1 MLDLSKRYKRA
12 EFINF
17 LRNFLPSDTSFDS
30 KQINI
35 SSEFN
40 FLKTAWLIGKSVSLE
55 NLSILEVEHTNSEK
69 KRVQNTRDLFKLVK
83 RLNIRNA
90 LVVSYSPNSV
100 NYRFS
105 FIKNFLSI
113 NKNRIFQNFTSP
125 KRFSFL
131 LGENSKINTAYKQ
144 LSKPVKNL
152 EELINRFNIEI
163 VTDEFFED
171 YKNLYLKLYDFF
183 KNDRIFKEYSI
194 KYSLDLDLF
203 SKKIIGQI
211 VFCYFIQKK
220 GWLGAS
226 KNQKIFEGDVN
237 FFRNQFDKI
246 NANKKNFYNDFLEI
260 LFYEGLNK
268 NNTDN
273 YCLKL
278 DVKVPYLN
286 GGLFQSLENYNWKD
300 RYLNIPNSFFSN
312 DSKDGILDV
321 FDLYNFTI
329 DENDDLDSEIGID
342 PEMLGRIFESLLP
355 ENLKK
360 TKGTHYT
367 PKEIVEYMCL
377 ETIKDYLER
386 NHDKKYHIFINQ
398 ILNFSRFPEET
409 ISFKEE
415 NIFPK
420 DEENMYPILNSID
433 KCLSD
438 IKVCDPCVGSGAF
451 ILGSLNLIINIKKII
466 YLFLNKKNINFSKIK
481 RELIQNNLYGIDIDS
496 GAVEICKLRLWLSL
510 AIDEK
515 DVIEPLPNLDF
526 KIVQGNSLLEQF
538 EGINLDISYNNNT
551 QLELGFNANILNEK
565 FDQLKN
571 LQKNYYQCTNSE
583 DKYKSIKNINKIY
596 YEILKEQISNKL
608 TINNDNKK
616 KLINS
621 LNNFR
626 SITEDKNYLPWKLI
640 FLDVFLEKNGFDII
654 LANPP
659 YLREKDNSKIF
670 DPVNNSFF
678 GKKYH
683 NGKMNYWY
691 YFLYK
696 AIDKSNS
703 QGTIAF
709 ITNRYWI
716 NSFGAK
722 KLIHKINS
730 ELFIKSV
737 LDLNKIKVFEKVS
750 GQHIVFI
757 YSKKVNET
765 TIYKNIKNNLSDI
778 FSIDDTENIKIS
790 VLKKAEIFTA
800 NNQINFNIKEINLI
814 SSKFKKLDDFF
825 IPSTGIQESPD
836 KVSSKMLKEKPDKNI
851 KAGEGVFVLN
861 NEELKN
867 LKLNNNEM
875 KIIKK
880 YLNPNEVDIYKI
892 NFKNNYII
900 YSTPDILH
908 QFTNNEFPNIKK
920 HLDRFKKY
928 ITSSNGPYGLHR
940 SRNSNFFTNPK
951 IILKCMFL
959 KPEFVYD
966 ENEYFFG
973 FSFISIVPKSKLSL
987 KFLLG
992 LLNSSFGFY
1001 WFINNT
1007 KRRGIGFDITND
1019 NLKQF
1024 PIPVVNNKKDEKIIN
1039 EIVNL
1044 VEKILRKFD
1053 LDILNKIDEKIY
1065 SLCCLSKK
1073 DIFNINKA
1081 IDEYLNINKIKIN

>member
-1 MLDLSKRYKRA
+1 MLDLSKRYKRD
-12 EFINF
+12 EFVNF

-30 KQINI
+30 KQIDI
-35 SSEFN
+35 SREFS
-40 FLKTAWLIGKSVSLE
+40 FLKNAWIIGRSKYLE

-69 KRVQNTRDLFKLVK
+69 KRVQNTRDLFKLIK

-90 LVVSYSPNSV
+90 LVVSYSVNSA

-113 NKNRIFQNFTSP
+113 NKNKIFQNFTSP

-131 LGENSKINTAYKQ
+131 LGENSKLNTAYKQ
-144 LSKPVKNL
+144 LNKPIKNL
-152 EELINRFNIEI
+152 EELISRFNIEI
-163 VTDEFFED
+163 VTDQFFED
-171 YKNLYLKLYDFF
+171 YKNLYLKLYEFF
-183 KNDRIFKEYSI
+183 RNDKTFKEYSI

-203 SKKIIGQI
+203 SKKIMGQI

-220 GWLGAS
+220 GWLGAGN
-226 KNQKIFEGDVN
+226 NQKIYQGDIN
-237 FFRNQFDKI
+237 FFRNQFSKI
-246 NANKKNFYNDFLEI
+246 NDTKKNFYNDFLEI

-268 NNTDN
+268 NNIDN
-273 YCLKL
+273 FCSKL
-278 DVKVPYLN
+278 EVKVPYLN

-300 RYLNIPNSFFSN
+300 GFLNIPNSFFSN
-312 DSKDGILDV
+312 DSKDGILDI
-321 FDLYNFTI
+321 FDLYNFTV

-360 TKGTHYT
+360 SKGTHYT

-377 ETIKDYLER
+377 ETIKDYLEK
-386 NHDKKYHIFINQ
+386 NHDIKYHIFINQ

-415 NIFPK
+415 NLFPK
-420 DEENMYPILNSID
+420 NEENMYPILNSID
-433 KCLSD
+433 KYLND
-438 IKVCDPCVGSGAF
+438 IKICDPCVGSGAF
-451 ILGSLNLIINIKKII
+451 ILGSLNLIINIKKIV
-466 YLFLNKKNINFSKIK
+466 YLFLNKKNVNFSKIK
-481 RELIQNNLYGIDIDS
+481 RDLIQNNLYGIDIDP

-526 KIVQGNSLLEQF
+526 KIVQGNSLLEEF
-538 EGINLDISYNNNT
+538 EQIDLDISYNNNT

-565 FDQLKN
+565 FDKLKN
-571 LQKNYYQCTNSE
+571 LQKNYYQNTNSE

-608 TINNDNKK
+608 TLNSDNRK

-626 SITEDKNYLPWKLI
+626 SITEEKNYLPWKLI

-696 AIDKSNS
+696 AIDKSNAN
-703 QGTIAF
+703 GTIAF
-709 ITNRYWI
+709 ITNRYWL

-722 KLIHKINS
+722 KLIKKINN
-730 ELFIKSV
+730 ELFVKSV

-750 GQHIVFI
+750 GQHIVFV
-757 YSKKVNET
+757 YSKNKCESL
-765 TIYKNIKNNLSDI
+765 IYKNIKNNLIDI
-778 FSIDDTENIKIS
+778 FSTENTENIEIS
-790 VLKKAEIFTA
+790 DFKREEIFTV
-800 NNQINFNIKEINLI
+800 NNEINFNIKEINFL
-814 SSKFKKLDDFF
+814 SKKFVKLETVFLT
-825 IPSTGIQESPD
+825 STGIQESPD
-836 KVSSKMLKEKPDKNI
+836 KISSKMLQTKPDKNI
-851 KAGEGVFVLN
+851 KVGDGVFVLKKDEFN
-861 NEELKN
+861 NF
-867 LKLNNNEM
+867 KLNSFE
-875 KIIKK
+875 KKSIKK
-880 YLNPNEVDIYKI
+880 YLNPNDIEIYKI
-892 NFKNNYII
+892 NFNNNYII
-900 YSTPDILH
+900 YSVADNLDQIS
-908 QFTNNEFPNIKK
+908 NNKFPNIKK
-920 HLDRFKKY
+920 HLDKYKKY

-940 SRNSNFFTNPK
+940 PRNINFFTRPK
-951 IILKCMFL
+951 IILKCMFF

-973 FSFISIVPKSKLSL
+973 FSLISIIPKSNLPL

-992 LLNSSFGFY
+992 LLNSSLGFY

-1007 KRRGIGFDITND
+1007 KRRGVGFDITND

-1024 PIPVVNNKKDEKIIN
+1024 PIPVPSNREDEKIIN
-1039 EIVNL
+1039 EIINL
-1044 VEKILRKFD
+1044 VEKILIRFD
-1053 LDILNKIDEKIY
+1053 MNIFNKIDEKIY
-1065 SLCCLSKK
+1065 SLCSFSKK
-1073 DIFNINKA
+1073 DILNTNRVIDVYLANNK
-1081 IDEYLNINKIKIN
+1081 KIN